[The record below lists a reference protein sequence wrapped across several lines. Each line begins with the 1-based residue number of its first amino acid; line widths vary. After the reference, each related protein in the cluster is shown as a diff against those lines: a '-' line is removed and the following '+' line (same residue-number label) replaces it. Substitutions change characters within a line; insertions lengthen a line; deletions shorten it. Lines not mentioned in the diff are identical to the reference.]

1 MPTRHVRGC
10 FTLFMVFALGA
21 QAKGLD
27 HRALEAW
34 LQKYEAA
41 WETRDAAAAG
51 RLFTGD
57 ATYHDNAFE
66 PIMQGR
72 AAIEKY
78 WSRETTDQRDVQF
91 ESRVIAVDGNTGVAH
106 WSATF
111 KLASSG
117 ATIQLDGVFV
127 LEFAPS
133 GECKAL
139 REWWF
144 VKSS

>member
-66 PIMQGR
+66 PADR
-72 AAIEKY
+72 R
-78 WSRETTDQRDVQF
+78 RELR
-91 ESRVIAVDGNTGVAH
+91 
-106 WSATF
+106 
-111 KLASSG
+111 
-117 ATIQLDGVFV
+117 LDGRVSRKQLLSAGDLDAMPVDHAAEALPRV
-127 LEFAPS
+127 LVNLA
-133 GECKAL
+133 GLAG
-139 REWWF
+139 
-144 VKSS
+144 